1 MDLYQKEEG
10 SLMKTCFLEPGELEL
25 VAEAVAVVM
34 LTSENVGTAR
44 EPEWLVSALKPLT
57 LIPTKLP
64 NGTQSMNIV
73 SIDQPTSVQYTT
85 ILQMSGYKIFG

>member
-44 EPEWLVSALKPLT
+44 EPE
-57 LIPTKLP
+57 
-64 NGTQSMNIV
+64 
-73 SIDQPTSVQYTT
+73 
-85 ILQMSGYKIFG
+85 